1 MGVPGWFSRGRTE
14 SDRFDDAVNASPGAR
29 PDEFAEELALVGA
42 LRELGQAGSP
52 DLATRT
58 RIRTEI
64 ESRIGEPLPRRHWR
78 PRMADLVAAGIALFL
93 GLTGLT
99 LLLSR
104 DAVPGD
110 ALYQVKR
117 AGEVTSLGLTFGDA
131 AKAER
136 HLEFAA
142 NRVADLGRMDEAS
155 PAAYQV
161 ALTDFSSDLRA
172 GVAGLTELATKSSDH
187 ARLAALQSWAQT
199 QSSALQAEEPAIP
212 AEARDG
218 FQRAQSLLSRVQQ
231 RTTALG
237 SRLNCYRIT
246 TGTTDELGLLPAHGA
261 CTQQPVT
268 PPSLPTPDSP
278 APSVPATGSPLPLH
292 SVSSPN
298 LGTPGTSAPTRLPT
312 STSVPHP
319 AAPPTV
325 PAPIPAPTAPRIPS
339 QPPPP
344 PVISVPP
351 VLPGLPPIVV
361 G

>member
-14 SDRFDDAVNASPGAR
+14 SDRFDDAVHASPGAGT
-29 PDEFAEELALVGA
+29 DEFADELAVVAA
-42 LRELGQAGSP
+42 LRELGEAGSP

-64 ESRIGEPLPRRHWR
+64 ESRIGEPLPRRRWR
-78 PRMADLVAAGIALFL
+78 PRMADLAAAGIALIL
-93 GLTGLT
+93 GTAGLT

-142 NRVADLGRMDEAS
+142 NRVADLGHMGEAS
-155 PAAYQV
+155 PAAYQT
-161 ALTDFSSDLRA
+161 ALNDFRSDLQA

-187 ARLAALQSWAQT
+187 GQLTTVQSWAQS
-199 QSSALQAEEPAIP
+199 QQAALKAEEATIP
-212 AEARDG
+212 APALSDFR
-218 FQRAQSLLSRVQQ
+218 QAQALLNRVQQ

-237 SRLNCYRIT
+237 SRMNCYRIT
-246 TGTTDELGLLPAHGA
+246 SGSTDDLGLLPARGA
-261 CTQQPVT
+261 CTQQPPVT
-268 PPSLPTPDSP
+268 LPVTP
-278 APSVPATGSPLPLH
+278 APSTPTPSAPATDSPLPLR

-298 LGTPGTSAPTRLPT
+298 ATGPGSPAPTPLPGTD
-312 STSVPHP
+312 VPHP
-319 AAPPTV
+319 TPPPSY
-325 PAPIPAPTAPRIPS
+325 PAPIPTPTAPRIPS
-339 QPPPP
+339 RPPQP

-351 VLPGLPPIVV
+351 LLPGLPPVAI